1 MTAPAKAIRTEL
13 AHYLDNGPLAALALR
28 PAASARLSW
37 LLPPLMR
44 TLEYGGLIALTL
56 WVAPAALP
64 ACFALL
70 AALAFHH
77 YDTVYRLRHQRVA
90 PPKWIGRIG
99 GGWELRLAAAA
110 VLAALGWL
118 APGMYAAAVLLGATY
133 VAESVSSWWRFT
145 KPSALYE
152 TEEDEQE

>member
-1 MTAPAKAIRTEL
+1 MTAPANDIRTDL
-13 AHYLDNGPLAALALR
+13 ADYLDNGPLATLALR

-37 LLPPLMR
+37 LLPPLVR

-56 WVAPAALP
+56 WVAPNALP

-90 PPKWIGRIG
+90 PPNWIVRIG
-99 GGWELRLAAAA
+99 GGWELRLAAAG
-110 VLAALGWL
+110 VLAALGWM
-118 APGMYAAAVLLGATY
+118 ASGMYAAAVLLGATY
-133 VAESVSSWWRFT
+133 LAESVASWRRFT

-152 TEEDEQE
+152 TEEDEHE